1 MSLQLCICKR
11 RNADKILMFRFL
23 KKELE
28 KQLMEKKYNGI
39 KQEMLSIVNLNEIHY
54 GTILDLM
61 GVTESHCRMELL
73 SFVTEEEIIK

>member
-11 RNADKILMFRFL
+11 RNADKILLFRYY

-28 KQLMEKKYNGI
+28 KQLMEKKYKDI
-39 KQEMLSIVNLNEIHY
+39 KPEMLSIVNLNEIHY
-54 GTILDLM
+54 GAILNFM

-73 SFVTEEEIIK
+73 SFVTEEEIIR

>member
-11 RNADKILMFRFL
+11 RNADKILLFRHL
-23 KKELE
+23 KHELE

-39 KQEMLSIVNLNEIHY
+39 KPELLSIVNLNEIHY
-54 GTILDLM
+54 GAILDFM

-73 SFVTEEEIIK
+73 SFVTEDEIVK